1 MVLGVVL
8 VLLPGF
14 SVAEDCLERVGRA
27 PHGVADA
34 VTAQGILAYLG
45 NGAELMI
52 VDLVDPSDPAV
63 IESLQLPY
71 YIRGLAVDGDRLY
84 ATTNHHL
91 HVVDVSVSSSPVELG
106 VITRWSPKNE
116 IAAAGNLVC
125 LVEGTELV
133 VVDVSDPAAPFVS
146 GS

>member
-52 VDLVDPSDPAV
+52 VDLVDPSDPVLMGTHDEA
-63 IESLQLPY
+63 
-71 YIRGLAVDGDRLY
+71 GDVMDF
-84 ATTNHHL
+84 AFSDE
-91 HVVDVSVSSSPVELG
+91 HVFTARYVSGVDVFILCQGPLFADGFETGDTTAWSG
-106 VITRWSPKNE
+106 VTP
-116 IAAAGNLVC
+116 
-125 LVEGTELV
+125 
-133 VVDVSDPAAPFVS
+133 
-146 GS
+146 